1 MCYNPVSYDG
11 RNPVFFYLDDKLN
24 MELMLMVQST
34 KTNKL
39 LMEAT
44 QFIKSCY
51 DELGKSKEKQFKR
64 IEEIKNE
71 INTTGT
77 YSHKT
82 FELTHGAKMAWR
94 NSNRCI
100 GRLLWNTLHIFDAR
114 DVFTAED
121 AYEKLVKHIDYATN
135 DGKIRSTI
143 TIFPPRKNGEDP
155 IRIWNHQLLRYAGYK
170 EGDKVIGDST
180 SIKLT
185 KMCERMGWRGNNT
198 PFDILP
204 LVIQETGKKPKL
216 FEVPNEIIKE
226 VPITHPQLDG
236 FSKLGVKWYAVPIIS
251 NMLLEIGGIDYPMAP
266 FNGWYMGT
274 EIGARNLADQDRY
287 NLLPKVAE
295 IMELD
300 TNVNSSMWIDK
311 ALIELNIAVLHSYQE
326 AHITLVDHHT
336 AAKQFKVFEENEMK
350 NGRPITGNWAWLIP
364 PISAATTHI
373 YHKPYNNDTL
383 TPNYFYQPDP
393 QEN

>member
-1 MCYNPVSYDG
+1 
-11 RNPVFFYLDDKLN
+11 
-24 MELMLMVQST
+24 MVQST

-44 QFIKSCY
+44 QFINHCY
-51 DELGKSKEKQFKR
+51 DELNISKENQLKR

-114 DVFTAED
+114 DALTAED
-121 AYEKLVKHIDYATN
+121 AYEKLVNHIDFATN
-135 DGKIRSTI
+135 GGKIRSTI
-143 TIFPPRKNGEDP
+143 TIFAPRKNGEDP

-185 KMCERMGWRGNNT
+185 KMCQRMGWKGDNT
-198 PFDILP
+198 HFDILP

-216 FEVPNEIIKE
+216 FEVPKEIIKE
-226 VPITHPQLDG
+226 VPITHPQLDD
-236 FSKLGVKWYAVPIIS
+236 FNKLGVKWYAVPIIS
-251 NMLLEIGGIDYPMAP
+251 NMRLEIGGIDYPMAP

-287 NLLPKVAE
+287 NLLPKVAK

-300 TNVNSSMWIDK
+300 TKSNSSLWIDK
-311 ALIELNIAVLHSYQE
+311 ALIELNIAVIHSYQKE
-326 AHITLVDHHT
+326 HVTLVDHHT
-336 AAKQFKVFEENEMK
+336 AAKQFKTFEENERK

-364 PISAATTHI
+364 PLSPATTDI
-373 YHKPYNNDTL
+373 YHKPYSNDIL
-383 TPNYFYQPDP
+383 TPNYFIQADP
-393 QEN
+393 PEN

>member
-1 MCYNPVSYDG
+1 
-11 RNPVFFYLDDKLN
+11 
-24 MELMLMVQST
+24 MVQST

-44 QFIKSCY
+44 QFINHCY
-51 DELGKSKEKQFKR
+51 DELNISKENQLKR

-114 DVFTAED
+114 DALTAED
-121 AYEKLVKHIDYATN
+121 AYEKLVNHIDFATN
-135 DGKIRSTI
+135 GGKIRSTI
-143 TIFPPRKNGEDP
+143 TIFAPRKNGEDP

-185 KMCERMGWRGNNT
+185 KMCQRMGWKGDNT
-198 PFDILP
+198 HFDILP
-204 LVIQETGKKPKL
+204 LVIQEIGKKPKL
-216 FEVPNEIIKE
+216 FEVPHEIIKE
-226 VPITHPQLDG
+226 VPITHPQLDD
-236 FSKLGVKWYAVPIIS
+236 FNKLGVKWYAVPIIS
-251 NMLLEIGGIDYPMAP
+251 NMRLEIGGVDYPMAP

-300 TNVNSSMWIDK
+300 TKSNSSLWIDK
-311 ALIELNIAVLHSYQE
+311 ALIELNIAVIHSYQKE
-326 AHITLVDHHT
+326 HVTLVDHHT
-336 AAKQFKVFEENEMK
+336 AAKQFKIFEENERK
-350 NGRPITGNWAWLIP
+350 NGRLITGNWAWLIP
-364 PISAATTHI
+364 PLSPATTDI
-373 YHKPYNNDTL
+373 YHKPYSNDIL
-383 TPNYFYQPDP
+383 TPNYFIQADP
-393 QEN
+393 PEN